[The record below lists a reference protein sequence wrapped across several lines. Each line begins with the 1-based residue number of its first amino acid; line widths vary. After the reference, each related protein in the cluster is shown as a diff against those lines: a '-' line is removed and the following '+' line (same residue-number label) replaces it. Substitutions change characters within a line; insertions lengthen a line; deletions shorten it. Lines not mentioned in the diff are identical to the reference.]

1 MRPYLRVANVF
12 EDRIDTTSVLEMN
25 FTPEEF
31 ETYRLECGDVLL
43 NEGQSL
49 HLVGRPAIYRGEVPG
64 ACFQNTLVRF
74 RPYPGLRSEFALMVF
89 RGYLHTQRFMRIA
102 RWTTNIAHLGA
113 GRFAEIEFPLAPFP
127 EQERIVEAVESYL
140 TRLDAAVKTLER
152 VQANLGRYRASVLK
166 AALEGRLV
174 PTEAELAHAEGRDYE
189 PASVLLERVIKER
202 RRWRKESGGRG
213 RYKEPVE
220 PDAEGL
226 PELPDGWCWAT
237 VDQLAGDGGQ
247 GLCDGPFGSNL
258 KTAHYTQS
266 GPRVVRLQNIGDG
279 TFLDGRAH
287 IATDHFERLRK
298 HSVVAGDVVVASLGE
313 TLPRACIIPG
323 WLGSAIVKADCIRFR
338 TSPLTN
344 HRFLCHALNSPLVR
358 NRTKDKIH
366 GVGRPRLGLKGIREI
381 VLPLSPVLEQERIA
395 AEVDHQMSVI
405 DASERTIELQL
416 GRCDRLRQS
425 ILKWAFEGKLADQD
439 PADEPAAVL
448 LERISAE
455 REATKPKKGT
465 RRGRPRSRA

>member
-1 MRPYLRVANVF
+1 MRPYLRVANVY

-89 RGYLHTQRFMRIA
+89 RGYLHTQRFIRIA

-152 VQANLGRYRASVLK
+152 VQANLRRYRASVLK
-166 AALEGRLV
+166 AAVEGRLV
-174 PTEAELAHAEGRDYE
+174 PTEAELARAEGRDYE
-189 PASVLLERVIKER
+189 PASVLLKRILEAR
-202 RRWRKESGGRG
+202 RQRWKESGKRG

-220 PDAEGL
+220 PDIGGL
-226 PELPDGWCWAT
+226 PELPEGWCWAT
-237 VDQLAGDGGQ
+237 LDQLSLFITSGSRGWAKFYSE
-247 GLCDGPFGSNL
+247 DGPLFIRAQNL
-258 KTAHYTQS
+258 KTDALLLDDVAHVRPPTGAEGQRT
-266 GPRVVRLQNIGDG
+266 RVEVGDLLVTITGANVTKTGYLAEDIGEAYVSQHVG
-279 TFLDGRAH
+279 LCRPVEPVVTPWLYFWVVAPTAGRARLEDLAYGAGKPGLNLTNLRELPVA
-287 IATDHFERLRK
+287 IPPIEEQFRLRREVERLL
-298 HSVVAGDVVVASLGE
+298 SVASSVAQMTRKDG
-313 TLPRACIIPG
+313 
-323 WLGSAIVKADCIRFR
+323 
-338 TSPLTN
+338 
-344 HRFLCHALNSPLVR
+344 VR
-358 NRTKDKIH
+358 C
-366 GVGRPRLGLKGIREI
+366 
-381 VLPLSPVLEQERIA
+381 S
-395 AEVDHQMSVI
+395 
-405 DASERTIELQL
+405 
-416 GRCDRLRQS
+416 RLRQS

-439 PADEPAAVL
+439 PADEPASVL
-448 LERISAE
+448 LERIRAE
-455 REATKPKKGT
+455 RKATKPKKGT
-465 RRGRPRSRA
+465 RRGRLRSRA